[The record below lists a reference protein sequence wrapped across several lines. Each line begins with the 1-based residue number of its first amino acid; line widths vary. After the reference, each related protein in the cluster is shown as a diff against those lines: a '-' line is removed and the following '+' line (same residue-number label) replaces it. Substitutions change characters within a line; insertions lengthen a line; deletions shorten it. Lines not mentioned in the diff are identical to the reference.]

1 MIVAHPDDETY
12 LGVGLLRANALNG
25 GVNTVLCGT
34 CGEKGTSHLKKPVT
48 KTALKAIRC
57 REIRAVCKEI
67 PRTKVV
73 MSRYRD
79 GGLAGD
85 KAKFLREARALAK
98 KVQPDVI
105 VGFGK
110 DGITGHFDHVAA
122 GDIAR
127 HIAKSM
133 QVRFLAFTYPTKYHA
148 TMPGWL
154 KGRRKSPHYKKIPS
168 YRHPKLHIT
177 VDPKWKLRM
186 LRKHASQ
193 LDHAN
198 PYHPVPAR
206 IAKHFL
212 ANEYFG

>member
-12 LGVGLLRANALNG
+12 LGVGLLRANAANG

-34 CGEKGTSHLKKPVT
+34 CGEKGTSHLKKSVS
-48 KTALKAIRC
+48 KTALKAIRR

-67 PRTKVV
+67 PRTKVY
-73 MSRYRD
+73 MGRHRD
-79 GGLAGD
+79 GGLAHD
-85 KAKFLREARALAK
+85 KAKFLREARALVK
-98 KVQPDVI
+98 KVRPDLI

-122 GDIAR
+122 GSITR
-127 HIAKSM
+127 TIAKAM
-133 QVRFLAFTYPTKYHA
+133 NVPFLAFTYPTKYHA
-148 TMPGWL
+148 TMPNWL
-154 KGRRKSPHYKKIPS
+154 KGRRKSPHYKNIAA
-168 YRHPKLHIT
+168 YRHPKLHIR
-177 VDPKWKLRM
+177 VDPKWKMRM

-193 LDHAN
+193 LDHTN

-206 IAKHFL
+206 IAKQFL